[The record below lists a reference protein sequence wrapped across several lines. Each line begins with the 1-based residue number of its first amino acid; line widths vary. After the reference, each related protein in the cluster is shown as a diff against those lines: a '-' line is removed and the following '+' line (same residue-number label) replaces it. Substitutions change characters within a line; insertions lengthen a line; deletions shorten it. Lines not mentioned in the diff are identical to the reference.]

1 MTDEPRTSRGPAEPS
16 RGDQRPGGGPS
27 ASVYAGAGLQF
38 AISMLLF
45 LFLGQWA
52 DRRLGTAPWLMMIG
66 LFLGAGAS
74 FYSMYRKLMA
84 ATEAEER
91 ARREARERQERER
104 GDAP

>member
-1 MTDEPRTSRGPAEPS
+1 MTDEPRTSHGPAEPS
-16 RGDQRPGGGPS
+16 RGGKRPGAGPS

-38 AISMLLF
+38 AVSILLF

-52 DRRLGTAPWLMMIG
+52 DRRLGTGPWLMMIG

-91 ARREARERQERER
+91 AARERRERER